1 LGSIAQRL
9 LRQICSE
16 CKEVVEPNEALLRT
30 LSKDNSVPSDAVF
43 YRGRGC
49 KKCVGTG
56 YSGRLPIYEIM
67 IVTPALAE
75 GIENGLPATK
85 LRQIATSEGMVELAA
100 AGIEQVL
107 AGRTTLEEVFYKLSG

>member
-1 LGSIAQRL
+1 MPA
-9 LRQICSE
+9 
-16 CKEVVEPNEALLRT
+16 
-30 LSKDNSVPSDAVF
+30 DAVF

-56 YSGRLPIYEIM
+56 YSGRIPIYEIM
-67 IVTPALAE
+67 IVTPAMAE
-75 GIENGLPATK
+75 AVENGLPATK

-100 AGIEQVL
+100 AGMEQVL

>member
-1 LGSIAQRL
+1 L
-9 LRQICSE
+9 LRQICHE
-16 CKEVVEPNEALLRT
+16 CKEVVEPNESLLKT
-30 LSKDNSVPSDAVF
+30 LGNDSSVPSDAVF

-67 IVTPALAE
+67 TVTPAMAE

-85 LRQIATSEGMVELAA
+85 LRQIALSDGMVELAA
-100 AGIEQVL
+100 AGMEQVL
-107 AGRTTLEEVFYKLSG
+107 AGRTTLEEVFYKLSS

>member
-1 LGSIAQRL
+1 MA
-9 LRQICSE
+9 
-16 CKEVVEPNEALLRT
+16 A
-30 LSKDNSVPSDAVF
+30 LSKDGNVPADAVF

-56 YSGRLPIYEIM
+56 YSGRIPIYEIM
-67 IVTPALAE
+67 IVTPAMAE
-75 GIENGLPATK
+75 AVENGLPATK

-100 AGIEQVL
+100 AGMEQVL